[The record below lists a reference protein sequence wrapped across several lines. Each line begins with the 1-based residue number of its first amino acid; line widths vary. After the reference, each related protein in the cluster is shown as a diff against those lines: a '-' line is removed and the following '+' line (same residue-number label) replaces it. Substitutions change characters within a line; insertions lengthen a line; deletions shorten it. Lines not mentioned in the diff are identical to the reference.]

1 MKQCSFCAH
10 TRPDDNLWCQQRNCP
25 AENTVNRLRPGDF
38 VGELAIEKWVATL
51 PTATIYRASRG
62 NELVLLKVAHPGFE
76 EKLKREARFL
86 QSHSHPGFPQLL
98 GAHSDTAVSVHPY
111 GRITIQGQLFTYLLL
126 ADSTGR
132 TLDEWLTRNPQPW
145 QKHVGWIMSALTD
158 TLAYY
163 HDCGYYHL
171 ALSTGII
178 LIRFDN
184 RQIPR
189 PILLDLGL
197 CATFEDIGRYWQP
210 QIADPNFLAP
220 ELRQRKPI
228 SQQTDIYG
236 LGMIFQMM
244 LTGRK
249 SESYSVRADLLGL
262 PQLAQRA
269 MSVKMAERPE
279 NCLAFANQ
287 LFAMTSPLPSENK
300 KVAVQVRLLHTLL
313 LFILLTAALLFMALL
328 I

>member
-1 MKQCSFCAH
+1 M
-10 TRPDDNLWCQQRNCP
+10 
-25 AENTVNRLRPGDF
+25 
-38 VGELAIEKWVATL
+38 GELAIEKWVATL

-86 QSHSHPGFPQLL
+86 QSHSHPGLPQLL
-98 GAHSDTAVSVHPY
+98 GAHSDTAVSEHPY

-189 PILLDLGL
+189 PILLDIGL

-244 LTGRK
+244 LTGSK